1 MHIDQAALKN
11 TCLNP
16 LVIRVEC
23 QHGRAR
29 NLASFDHRLEVRQKI
44 HVFVH
49 VSRQNLTFRAHNKA
63 ACKHTAPASSAP
75 GWYLRQKPVG
85 GGSKAGGL
93 PTLPFPLSLPSP
105 FPFPLHPFLTNG
117 REGQIQW
124 GGPGK
129 FPGFPPLTNTTVVG
143 ATANAATTSNVVVC
157 TGLDLS

>member
-1 MHIDQAALKN
+1 VLFVCSVFVKLSSSLPVQVIDWKDSSPNLYNVLPGTNPTHSLTQSPQTWIDLPCISIKLLKSAALKD

-85 GGSKAGGL
+85 GGK
-93 PTLPFPLSLPSP
+93 
-105 FPFPLHPFLTNG
+105 
-117 REGQIQW
+117 
-124 GGPGK
+124 
-129 FPGFPPLTNTTVVG
+129 
-143 ATANAATTSNVVVC
+143 
-157 TGLDLS
+157 